1 MEYREPKMRSLKNR
15 LLSSTSKQS
24 RPSSQRRMYTKVV
37 GGGGGGGPLSG
48 SLNGKRAT
56 SAKLLVKRLTH
67 YASMADAAAESGI
80 ISKLTYVTYV
90 KLPGRVPLVQPINRY

>member
-24 RPSSQRRMYTKVV
+24 RPSSQRRMYTKV
-37 GGGGGGGPLSG
+37 GGPLSG